1 MGLRNPPGLG
11 TVAALRASAA
21 HKLLP
26 LVVLRLFAQD
36 GDLDKDFVKA
46 GTEERL
52 PVATL
57 SAVYNPFFAI
67 VASLTAFFPA
77 SKQSWMPRNPTS
89 LF

>member
-1 MGLRNPPGLG
+1 
-11 TVAALRASAA
+11 
-21 HKLLP
+21 LL
-26 LVVLRLFAQD
+26 AQD

-57 SAVYNPFFAI
+57 SAVYNPFVAI
-67 VASLTAFFPA
+67 IAGLAAFFPA
-77 SKQSWMPRNPTS
+77 SQQRSLPCNPTA

>member
-1 MGLRNPPGLG
+1 M
-11 TVAALRASAA
+11 
-21 HKLLP
+21 
-26 LVVLRLFAQD
+26 FAQD

-67 VASLTAFFPA
+67 FASLTAFFPA
-77 SKQSWMPRNPTS
+77 SKQRSLPCNPAS